1 MDSIIGILAKDWLE
15 VLKQNHFRIH
25 IGQTPKALLITFL
38 SRRNTVDHQKEEERY
53 GADIEKTQIDRHPIF
68 ILGHWRSGTTFL
80 QNLMTR
86 DQQFVS
92 PNIFEARNPH
102 TFLIRHKI
110 FENNVRKQRAMK
122 RPTDNVQI
130 SMDSPGEE
138 DFAVGVMSLCTPL
151 LGWMFPKNR
160 DFYERFLTFEEA
172 TGDELERWKFWYLYY
187 LKKLTFKHKKPLLLK
202 SPVNTARIKHLI
214 QMFPEARFVHIHRHP
229 FDVYRSTEKMYRTA
243 VRNSAIQH
251 FNGRDITDDIIDH
264 YQRMHRVYFRDRSL
278 IPAGQLL
285 EIGFAQLESDP
296 LGTLRTIYRELN
308 ISGFSE
314 AEPAFRSYLEQ
325 LQNYQKNQH
334 GQLREDLKVRL
345 LNAWRQSF
353 ENWGYEA

>member
-1 MDSIIGILAKDWLE
+1 
-15 VLKQNHFRIH
+15 
-25 IGQTPKALLITFL
+25 
-38 SRRNTVDHQKEEERY
+38 
-53 GADIEKTQIDRHPIF
+53 
-68 ILGHWRSGTTFL
+68 
-80 QNLMTR
+80 
-86 DQQFVS
+86 
-92 PNIFEARNPH
+92 
-102 TFLIRHKI
+102 
-110 FENNVRKQRAMK
+110 
-122 RPTDNVQI
+122 
-130 SMDSPGEE
+130 
-138 DFAVGVMSLCTPL
+138 

-172 TGDELERWKFWYLYY
+172 TSDELERWKYWYLYY

-353 ENWGYEA
+353 ENWSYEA